1 MKKCTAGMFSKI
13 VVTLLFAAFFLPLTG
28 LFLYLAIFDPTLHH
42 EARLLFVA
50 GAILFGG
57 LVIFAAYRAL
67 YLGIGWVEYDA
78 KTVIFHCSRREQHRF
93 RWEDIPGDR
102 VQASPWQGGY
112 MFIILVG
119 GQQRKVG
126 FSRFS
131 TGFKEFE
138 MRMESAGVLKRIGI
152 TTAEDFKR
160 SAEQIFGQFEEYR
173 EAHPGS
179 VRPKP
184 EGDCVLCPDCKGKGI
199 IAKRVLKLDIG
210 KVCKTCGGS
219 GYVPR

>member
-28 LFLYLAIFDPTLHH
+28 LFLYLAVFDHTLPH
-42 EARLLFVA
+42 EERLLFVV
-50 GAILFGG
+50 GAILFSG
-57 LVIFAAYRAL
+57 LVLFAAYRAL

-78 KTVIFHCSRREQHRF
+78 ETVIFHCSRREQHRF

-138 MRMESAGVLKRIGI
+138 RTMESAGVLKRIGI
-152 TTAEDFKR
+152 TTAENFKR

-173 EAHPGS
+173 ETHPGS

>member
-1 MKKCTAGMFSKI
+1 MKKCTTGMFSKI

-28 LFLYLAIFDPTLHH
+28 LFLCLAVFDHTLPHK
-42 EARLLFVA
+42 ERLLFVV

-57 LVIFAAYRAL
+57 LVLFAAYRAL

-78 KTVIFHCSRREQHRF
+78 ETVIFHCSRREQHRF

-102 VQASPWQGGY
+102 VQVSPWQGGY

-138 MRMESAGVLKRIGI
+138 RTMESAGVLKRIGI

-173 EAHPGS
+173 ETHPGS
-179 VRPKP
+179 VR
-184 EGDCVLCPDCKGKGI
+184 GI
-199 IAKRVLKLDIG
+199 VSSVRTAREKALLQNG
-210 KVCKTCGGS
+210 F
-219 GYVPR
+219 

>member
-1 MKKCTAGMFSKI
+1 MKKCTTGMFSKI

-28 LFLYLAIFDPTLHH
+28 LFLYLAVFDHTLPH
-42 EARLLFVA
+42 EERLLFVV
-50 GAILFGG
+50 GAILFSG
-57 LVIFAAYRAL
+57 LILFAAYRAI

-78 KTVIFHCSRREQHRF
+78 ETVIFHCSWREQHRF

-138 MRMESAGVLKRIGI
+138 RTMESAGVLKRIGI

>member
-13 VVTLLFAAFFLPLTG
+13 VVILLFVVLFLPMTGLFAYLTVFDPALSHEERLLFA
-28 LFLYLAIFDPTLHH
+28 
-42 EARLLFVA
+42 V

-57 LVIFAAYRAL
+57 LVLFAAYRAL

-78 KTVIFHCSRREQHRF
+78 KTVIFHCSQREQHRF
-93 RWEDIPGDR
+93 YWEDIPGDR
-102 VQASPWQGGY
+102 VQAGPWQGGY

-131 TGFKEFE
+131 TGFKDFE
-138 MRMESAGVLKRIGI
+138 RTMESAGVLKRIGI